1 MGKKGPVNID
11 PLSFPGNL
19 LKTPDVGHCMARV
32 LIVDDAA
39 FMRRVL
45 RDIIE
50 DAGHEVVNEAATG
63 EEGLELYRSLK
74 PDLVTLDLVM
84 PGEGGKAALKAI
96 LDHDPQARVIVVSAV
111 GQKDDME
118 AALKAGASDFLIKPF
133 EKEAVVKT
141 MQRLLAAV
149 DTRG

>member
-1 MGKKGPVNID
+1 MGSPKSHRAPS
-11 PLSFPGNL
+11 PAPGNL
-19 LKTPDVGHCMARV
+19 LKTPTVAGDMARV

-50 DAGHEVVNEAATG
+50 EAGHEVVHEATTG
-63 EEGLELYRSLK
+63 EEALIAYGDHR

-84 PGEGGKAALKAI
+84 PGEGGQVALKKI
-96 LDHDPQARVIVVSAV
+96 LEQDPDARVIVVSAV
-111 GQKDDME
+111 GQKQE
-118 AALKAGASDFLIKPF
+118 VENALQSGAMDFLVKPF
-133 EKEAVVKT
+133 DKEAVVAT
-141 MQRLLAAV
+141 VSRLLAGTV

>member
-1 MGKKGPVNID
+1 MKRGIVAY
-11 PLSFPGNL
+11 
-19 LKTPDVGHCMARV
+19 HMARV

-50 DAGHEVVNEAATG
+50 EAGHEVVQEATTG
-63 EEGLELYRSLK
+63 EDAVAQYQRVH

-84 PGEGGKAALKAI
+84 PGEGGQAALRNI
-96 LDHDPQARVIVVSAV
+96 LEHDPEARVIVVSAV
-111 GQKDDME
+111 GQKKE
-118 AALKAGASDFLIKPF
+118 VEQALEAGASDFLVKPF
-133 EKEAVVKT
+133 EKEAVVAT
-141 MQRLLAAV
+141 MSRLLAGTV